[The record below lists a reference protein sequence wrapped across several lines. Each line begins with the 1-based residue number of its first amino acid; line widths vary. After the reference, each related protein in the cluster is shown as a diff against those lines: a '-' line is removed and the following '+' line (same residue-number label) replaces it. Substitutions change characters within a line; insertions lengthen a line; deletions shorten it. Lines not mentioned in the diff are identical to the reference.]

1 MIIQPGRSLW
11 SDTLPDAERAS
22 GTPLGGDLDVDVVII
37 GAGLTGLWTA
47 WYLLA
52 TEPTMRVA
60 IIERETVGFGASG
73 RNGGWCSALLP
84 MSHDRIA
91 QRHGEAAATRMQR
104 AMHDN
109 VVQVVDFAVE
119 HAGPDTDIARR
130 GGTVD
135 LARNPPQRARLES
148 EVAHLHRLG
157 FDDGDYRW
165 MGAAEARTVCGATD
179 VVGAMWTPHC
189 ATVHPLRLTHLVA
202 RAVLDRGAR
211 IHEHT
216 TVRAIRDRQVV
227 TDRGIVR
234 ADVVI
239 RATEG
244 YTVQLPGERR
254 TLLPIFSLMIA
265 TEPLDAA
272 AWSAIGLAGR
282 PTFADARH
290 LVIYGQRTADDRIAF
305 GGRGAPYHFGSAIR
319 PEFDTDDRVRDLLVR
334 SLHELFPATRAAAI
348 THHWGGV
355 LAAPRD
361 WTCSVRYDRATGFG
375 TAGGYVGDGVGAT
388 HLAGRTLAAL
398 ITGHDDDDLVR
409 LPWVAHRSR
418 RWEPEPLRWI
428 GVNLGRSAATRADAV
443 ERRTGRASRFWTR
456 LMDVLLRR

>member
-1 MIIQPGRSLW
+1 MSGPPLDG
-11 SDTLPDAERAS
+11 DT
-22 GTPLGGDLDVDVVII
+22 DVDVVIV

-52 TEPTMRVA
+52 ADPTMRVA
-60 IIERETVGFGASG
+60 VIERETIGFGASG

-84 MSHDRIA
+84 MTHDRLA
-91 QRHGEAAATRMQR
+91 RRHGAAAAARMQR

-109 VVQVVDFAVE
+109 VVRVVDFAVA
-119 HAGPDTDIARR
+119 HAGPHTDIASR
-130 GGTVD
+130 GGTID

-148 EVAHLHRLG
+148 EIAHLHRLG

-165 MGAAEARTVCGATD
+165 MGADEARTVCGATD
-179 VVGAMWTPHC
+179 VLGAMWTPHC

-202 RAVLDRGAR
+202 RAALAHGAR

-216 TVRAIRDRQVV
+216 AVTEIGDRRVV
-227 TDRGIVR
+227 TDRGIVC

-244 YTVQLPGERR
+244 YTGQLPGERR
-254 TLLPIFSLMIA
+254 SLLPIYSLMIA

-272 AWSAIGLAGR
+272 VWAEIGLTDR
-282 PTFADARH
+282 PTFADGRH
-290 LVIYGQRTADDRIAF
+290 LVIYGQRTADGRIAF
-305 GGRGAPYHFGSAIR
+305 GGRGAPYHFGSAIG

-334 SLHELFPATRAAAI
+334 SVHDLLPATRAATI

-361 WTCSVRYDRATGFG
+361 WTCSVRYDPSTGFG
-375 TAGGYVGDGVGAT
+375 TAGGYVGDGVGTT

-398 ITGHDDDDLVR
+398 VTKHVDDDDLVR
-409 LPWVAHRSR
+409 LPWVGHRSR
-418 RWEPEPLRWI
+418 PWEPEPLRWI

-443 ERRTGRASRFWTR
+443 ERRTGRTSRFWTG